1 MPTHREQLTRSVVE
15 ARATAYA
22 HSAAS
27 TRAVYLTRD
36 FFELLDAVI
45 AELDALPP
53 EHTPKPPARCTCFDP
68 EHALALRT
76 EALRTAP
83 HTPIPHLPGCPIQT
97 VDPPPVAR

>member
-1 MPTHREQLTRSVVE
+1 MPTHREQLIRGLVACVAQ
-15 ARATAYA
+15 ARACTSAGNTASFTPTYFK
-22 HSAAS
+22 
-27 TRAVYLTRD
+27 LI
-36 FFELLDAVI
+36 EAVI

-76 EALRTAP
+76 AALRTAP